1 MGGFNRRLTGEAE
14 ERRPGPGGE
23 GGSKVGGHQVAIH
36 SQGLAPPGNEDG
48 RADRSSLKKNCVP
61 GKKIHDRGDK
71 CFCVTV
77 RHSVRLDKLN
87 PGGASSMI

>member
-1 MGGFNRRLTGEAE
+1 MGDFNRRLTGEAE

-23 GGSKVGGHQVAIH
+23 GGGKVGGHQVAIR

-48 RADRSSLKKNCVP
+48 RADRSSLKKTCVP
-61 GKKIHDRGDK
+61 GKKIHDRGYK

-77 RHSVRLDKLN
+77 MYSVGLGKLELHR
-87 PGGASSMI
+87 